1 MKRALLF
8 CLFNLPLF
16 VYSQLAITF
25 SDEFNLEEQA
35 EYDNWVYQQN
45 SFFVLPLSI
54 NDFIAIE
61 NYQFNIVYDPQVVQ
75 LDDQIISDVNQQVFT
90 DSYNVLSALSGQQGS
105 ISAEVFDISSNQ
117 AMATISYSHTSS
129 TSESQFDNGYA
140 VLVYLPFIKIN
151 PCSKAPLGIAFTD
164 GNIEGQYINPNQ
176 TNTFIINQS
185 LSYEEGNITTQDAS
199 VSFNILTADVI
210 QNGNVLQ
217 SSVSGGTPPYTYEWS
232 DKMDEILSTDS
243 VFSPGITGDY
253 LFYVYDQNNCV
264 HTLYVSFDQ
273 AADLDDFPTFSLYPI
288 PAKDYIEV
296 NNTGLNNYDLINS
309 KGQIV
314 ACGTFT
320 NNLTI
325 TRGQFPSGMYFFK
338 LNNGKE
344 NTIIKVIFD

>member
-105 ISAEVFDISSNQ
+105 ISAEEFLTFHQIKRWLQLV
-117 AMATISYSHTSS
+117 YSHTSS

-140 VLVYLPFIKIN
+140 VLVYLPFI
-151 PCSKAPLGIAFTD
+151 
-164 GNIEGQYINPNQ
+164 
-176 TNTFIINQS
+176 
-185 LSYEEGNITTQDAS
+185 
-199 VSFNILTADVI
+199 
-210 QNGNVLQ
+210 
-217 SSVSGGTPPYTYEWS
+217 
-232 DKMDEILSTDS
+232 
-243 VFSPGITGDY
+243 
-253 LFYVYDQNNCV
+253 
-264 HTLYVSFDQ
+264 
-273 AADLDDFPTFSLYPI
+273 
-288 PAKDYIEV
+288 
-296 NNTGLNNYDLINS
+296 
-309 KGQIV
+309 
-314 ACGTFT
+314 
-320 NNLTI
+320 
-325 TRGQFPSGMYFFK
+325 R
-338 LNNGKE
+338 
-344 NTIIKVIFD
+344 